1 MLARRLV
8 QVTDWAGLHHAP
20 RGLRIGFFGESTGA
34 AAAVAAAAERLS
46 DIDAV
51 VSRRGR
57 ADLAMESLRDVRAPT
72 LFIVGSKDQAVLELN
87 RNAYF
92 QLTCPR
98 NLVIVPGATHLFE
111 EPGALDVVGRL
122 ASDWFIT
129 HMRPYRADL
138 PARAGKAEATL

>member
-1 MLARRLV
+1 VLALLMGASIAQERNNCSV
-8 QVTDWAGLHHAP
+8 G
-20 RGLRIGFFGESTGA
+20 GA
-34 AAAVAAAAERLS
+34 AAALAVAAERPS
-46 DIDAV
+46 DIEAV
-51 VSRRGR
+51 VCRGGR
-57 ADLAMESLRDVRAPT
+57 PDLATERLRDVRAPT
-72 LFIVGSKDQAVLELN
+72 LLLVGSKDQAVLELN

-129 HMRPYRADL
+129 HMRPSRADL